1 MFLQPQAWNK
11 FTLTFVLPQLMND
24 FNLIDSAISQ
34 LNETALA
41 NILQYGDSN
50 KGTPENNLLWK

>member
-1 MFLQPQAWNK
+1 
-11 FTLTFVLPQLMND
+11 MND

-50 KGTPENNLLWK
+50 KGTPENNLW